1 MPLRPTPSDDLQ
13 KRLPAYLHEKKG
25 AFGQAGQRLAPPFVA
40 KQPDGPIP
48 DHYSAHGAE
57 LLAKRLESLWHAKG
71 WPKAQFWVSHVS
83 TVGRGSYIVQS
94 NLINGLPPR

>member
-1 MPLRPTPSDDLQ
+1 MPLRRAQTVGIQ
-13 KRLPAYLHEKKG
+13 KGLPAYLHAKKST
-25 AFGQAGQRLAPPFVA
+25 FGQTGQRLAPPFVA

-48 DHYSAHGAE
+48 DHYSAKGAE
-57 LLAKRLESLWHAKG
+57 LLAKRLESIWHAKG